1 MIWLAVTEAAT
12 AVILASGF
20 IVLVG
25 RNQIDLMTENAQ
37 LKSEQTALEMREKIE
52 GISEKDPA
60 GLVEKVSA
68 LEQQRSVQGLKSL
81 VLYHG
86 DGTILYPP
94 GQGSAPPED
103 WKLVIKALG
112 KRDFENKLF
121 LPVTQTDSRIITLFV
136 PYSSKST
143 EGSVLRFSFQFPDLD
158 QNMEL
163 LFRQALIYGTLV
175 LLIHLGLGL
184 YAWWRI
190 VRPLHQLIT
199 AVGEISQGNYSPAL
213 PRKRVDEIGLLTDAF
228 EQMSV
233 AVRDMQDKARAAN
246 PLSGL
251 PGNVEIEHTV
261 RDLLEKDI
269 SFAVLYCDLDNFKA
283 YNDVY
288 GFQKGD
294 EAILYTRD
302 CLLEAAQNN
311 KDALTFVGHEGGDDF
326 IVVAGFQQW
335 EPLVK
340 ELLAR
345 FDRDVPSFYN
355 QEHASQGYIETLDRK
370 GNPARFPLL
379 SLSVAVVINHHKQF
393 EAFAEISRVAA
404 ELKKYAKGQT
414 GSSYA
419 VDRRGL

>member
-1 MIWLAVTEAAT
+1 MVWLALTEAAT

-25 RNQIDLMTENAQ
+25 RNQIDLMSENAQ
-37 LKSEQTALEMREKIE
+37 LRSVHSALEMRERIE
-52 GISEKDPA
+52 GILTKEPDLALDKLKEIELQNKLT
-60 GLVEKVSA
+60 GLDSFA
-68 LEQQRSVQGLKSL
+68 LYQ
-81 VLYHG
+81 G
-86 DGTILYPP
+86 DGLTVYPP
-94 GQGSAPPED
+94 GGAPASPEE

-112 KRDFENKLF
+112 RRDFESKLF
-121 LPVTQTDSRIITLFV
+121 LPVTQPNSRIITLYV
-136 PYSSKST
+136 PYSSKSA
-143 EGSVLRFSFQFPDLD
+143 EGSVLKFSFTFPDLD
-158 QNMEL
+158 KNMEL

-175 LLIHLGLGL
+175 LLIHLALGL
-184 YAWWRI
+184 FSWWRI
-190 VRPLHQLIT
+190 VRPLHQLVT
-199 AVGEISQGNYSPAL
+199 AVGLIGQGNYSPPL

-251 PGNVEIEHTV
+251 PGNVEIEHKV

-302 CLLEAAQNN
+302 CMLEAAEHNM
-311 KDALTFVGHEGGDDF
+311 DALTFVGHEGGDDF
-326 IVVAGFQQW
+326 IIVAGFQQW

-340 ELLAR
+340 ELLDR
-345 FDRDVPSFYN
+345 FDRDVPSFYSE
-355 QEHASQGYIETLDRK
+355 EHQKLGFIETLDRK
-370 GNPARFPLL
+370 GSPARFPLL
-379 SLSVAVVINHHKQF
+379 SLSVAVVVNHHKQF
-393 EAFAEISRVAA
+393 DAFAEISRVAA